1 MTTETDR
8 PGNDEAPG
16 PSAGLTRTSNWA
28 APVGRLEVGTVPTAA
43 LNLNVAGRRLAGPV
57 QGFGQLWQKTY
68 RIALSSGDVT
78 PEQIIRTWKGHFA
91 EFWPK
96 GNRFYGPLTSLEPG
110 EVAVLNLAMPGKM
123 TLSTGVLVIYA
134 DDESFAFMTPEGHQ
148 FAAWITFSAYLD
160 DPAPVIQVQSL
171 MRASD
176 PLYELSMPIVGHRM
190 EDRFWVATLQAL
202 AARFGDADARVDMQR
217 VCVDRRRQWRYA
229 RNIRQN
235 AAIRTTIYRLTH
247 PGAWFRHTP

>member
-1 MTTETDR
+1 M
-8 PGNDEAPG
+8 
-16 PSAGLTRTSNWA
+16 
-28 APVGRLEVGTVPTAA
+28 
-43 LNLNVAGRRLAGPV
+43 
-57 QGFGQLWQKTY
+57 
-68 RIALSSGDVT
+68 T
-78 PEQIIRTWKGHFA
+78 PEAIIRTWKDHFG

-148 FAAWITFSAYLD
+148 FAAWITFSSYRD
-160 DPAPVIQVQSL
+160 DPAPVIQVQAL

-202 AARFGDADARVDMQR
+202 AARFGDRGRDGRHAAGLRRSPAPVALCRQHPPERRDPDDALSADPSAGLVSPQR
-217 VCVDRRRQWRYA
+217 ECLIA
-229 RNIRQN
+229 
-235 AAIRTTIYRLTH
+235 
-247 PGAWFRHTP
+247 